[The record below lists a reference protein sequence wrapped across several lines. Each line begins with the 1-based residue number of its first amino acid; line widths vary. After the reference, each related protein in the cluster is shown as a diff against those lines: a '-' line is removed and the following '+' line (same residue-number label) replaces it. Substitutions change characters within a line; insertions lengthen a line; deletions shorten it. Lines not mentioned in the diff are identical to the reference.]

1 METMMKSLEITVK
14 EKMSALAGT
23 AHSFEHVRR
32 VVQIATFL
40 AEKEKADI
48 ELVQAGALL
57 HDVGWTVGQPHNE
70 TGAKLAGEILREL
83 GYPEEKSVKVVRIVL
98 CHPIDFR
105 SKLETLEEKVVWDA
119 DKIDLLGA
127 LGIARGFHWYG
138 KKPFDATVKTSF
150 EVYAP
155 IYGML
160 NTATAKR
167 IAKKRNEITMAF
179 LSALENEL
187 SLADL
192 GIK

>member
-1 METMMKSLEITVK
+1 MKSLEITVK

-23 AHSFEHVRR
+23 AHSFEHVKR
-32 VVQIATFL
+32 VFRIAAFL
-40 AEKEKADI
+40 AEKEKADT
-48 ELVQAGALL
+48 ELVQVGALL
-57 HDVGWTVGQPHNE
+57 HDVGWAVGEPHNE
-70 TGAKLAGEILREL
+70 AGARLAGEILREL
-83 GYPEEKSVKVVRIVL
+83 RYPEEKSVKVVRIVL
-98 CHPIDFR
+98 FHPIDFR

-127 LGIARGFHWYG
+127 LGIARGFHWHG
-138 KKPFDATVKTSF
+138 KKPFDTTVKTAF
-150 EVYAP
+150 EVYTP

-167 IAKKRNEITMAF
+167 IAKKRNELTMAF

>member
-1 METMMKSLEITVK
+1 MKSLEITVK

-48 ELVQAGALL
+48 ELVQVGAVL
-57 HDVGWTVGQPHNE
+57 HDVGWAVGQPHNE
-70 TGAKLAGEILREL
+70 TGARLTRGILKEL
-83 GYPEEKSVKVVRIVL
+83 DYPEEKSVKVVRIVL
-98 CHPIDFR
+98 YHPTDLR
-105 SKLETLEEKVVWDA
+105 NKTETLEEKVVWDA

-155 IYGML
+155 I
-160 NTATAKR
+160 
-167 IAKKRNEITMAF
+167 
-179 LSALENEL
+179 
-187 SLADL
+187 
-192 GIK
+192 